1 MHAVLPETLLDRL
14 LLHHRVEESA
24 MPDLDGHSEIGPDQM
39 QSLDHMFYTSA
50 VIAVYQLMQV
60 RISTISTGTLVLT
73 VRVCSV
79 WMNCMLS
86 RVGFAGKYLFA
97 ALRSGSSCTSRG
109 VELIRAVFHERIR
122 LLNESRSSR
131 VKSAVGKG
139 FKKVQG
145 LKLSSL
151 TNSRDHNLSSMIA
164 GRWFTVVEID

>member
-14 LLHHRVEESA
+14 LLHRVEESA
-24 MPDLDGHSEIGPDQM
+24 TPDLDGHSEIGPDQM

-60 RISTISTGTLVLT
+60 RIPTVSTGTLALI

-79 WMNCMLS
+79 WMNFMLS

-109 VELIRAVFHERIR
+109 GELIRAVFREWIG
-122 LLNESRSSR
+122 LLNESRLLR

-139 FKKVQG
+139 FKG
-145 LKLSSL
+145 LGSRVGPTL
-151 TNSRDHNLSSMIA
+151 TIATYPYSMIA
-164 GRWFTVVEID
+164 GCRFTVAETD